1 MRTSLF
7 LFVVVAAVGCKKS
20 EDAAPASGS
29 AMAAPKPADP
39 PPSPVAEEPMAP
51 GSTASGIDISRLGP
65 KLEYEK
71 THRGAGPST
80 DKVFEALQKAGYAME
95 ERKQILAATANAS
108 YCENARV
115 AGLVV
120 VVCEYGS
127 EKDAT
132 AGKAS
137 VDKKWAALN
146 PNLERVVHGASVITI
161 VHGGNKTA
169 DVPKILAA
177 VNAV

>member
-1 MRTSLF
+1 M
-7 LFVVVAAVGCKKS
+7 VVAVGCKKS

-29 AMAAPKPADP
+29 AMAAPSTQPAVP
-39 PPSPVAEEPMAP
+39 PPSPVAEEPLAP
-51 GSTASGIDISRLGP
+51 GSTASGIDISKLGP
-65 KLEYEK
+65 RLEFEK
-71 THRGAGPST
+71 THRGAGPTT
-80 DKVFEALQKAGYAME
+80 DKVFDALQKAGYTME
-95 ERKQILAATANAS
+95 ERKQVLASTANAS

-127 EKDAT
+127 EKAAV
-132 AGKAS
+132 AGKADI
-137 VDKKWAALN
+137 DKKWATLS
-146 PNLERVVHGASVITI
+146 PSLERVVHGASVITI
-161 VHGGNKTA
+161 VHGGNRTA